1 MSEVDANFKN
11 SENLEMELQV
21 LQQQV
26 PPILDD
32 FKKAYLFYN
41 KNPQNNEYQ
50 QNLQTAKSHLNDI
63 NSKLFILGNDVETNT
78 EAINKKLIALDILIK
93 NAKEK
98 NKELNR
104 KLFVV
109 DHKYNVS
116 DEMMSDYKLTY
127 NTDYLRNWGLLL
139 SIIVVGLTITKV
151 FHKPIHV
158 K

>member
-50 QNLQTAKSHLNDI
+50 QTLQTAKSHLNKV
-63 NSKLFILGNDVETNT
+63 NSKLFILGNEVETST

-98 NKELNR
+98 NKDLKR

-116 DEMMSDYKLTY
+116 DEMISDYKLTY

-139 SIIVVGLTITKV
+139 SIIVVGFTITKV
-151 FHKPIHV
+151 FHKPVNV